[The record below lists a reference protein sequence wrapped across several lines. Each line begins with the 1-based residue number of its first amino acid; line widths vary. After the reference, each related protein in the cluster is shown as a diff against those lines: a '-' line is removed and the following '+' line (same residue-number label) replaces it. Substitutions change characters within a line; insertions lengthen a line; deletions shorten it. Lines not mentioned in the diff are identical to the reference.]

1 MSVHLA
7 RPLRAAGNALACA
20 RFIAKVCGCL
30 FRRTKMPDNRGQEA
44 ERILRGIGLNR
55 PRFSGSSLE
64 DKWRE
69 ELALLAR
76 EQGKRS

>member
-7 RPLRAAGNALACA
+7 RPLSAAGNAFACA
-20 RFIAKVCGCL
+20 RFIAKVCGSL
-30 FRRTKMPDNRGQEA
+30 FRRTEMLDDGGPEPELLLKDT
-44 ERILRGIGLNR
+44 GLKR

-76 EQGKRS
+76 EQSGRD